1 MRFPQVSIA
10 SLFGFI
16 ALIAV
21 DCAWYRA
28 NYINGQSV
36 FQFGDAPAFDTGVV
50 PIANVAA
57 IGLYMI
63 VVTRAEPDL
72 GSLVSCWVRLHLSSR
87 FCSWAGDGP
96 TASASGFARSIWCGD
111 AGPRTLCQSPIY
123 IWPTR
128 LASCLCNCSSLRSLD
143 SWLRASG
150 EGDAV
155 LHQPE
160 NRRSTRHD

>member
-63 VVTRAEPDL
+63 VVTKGRARPWLIGFVL
-72 GSLVSCWVRLHLSSR
+72 GAIASLVAFLFLGWGWPDGVRLWLRPIYMVWRCWSSDLMPKSYLYLADTACFLSVQLLIATI
-87 FCSWAGDGP
+87 AGFMASCIWRGRRCL
-96 TASASGFARSIWCGD
+96 ASAGESEI
-111 AGPRTLCQSPIY
+111 
-123 IWPTR
+123 
-128 LASCLCNCSSLRSLD
+128 D
-143 SWLRASG
+143 S
-150 EGDAV
+150 
-155 LHQPE
+155 
-160 NRRSTRHD
+160 T